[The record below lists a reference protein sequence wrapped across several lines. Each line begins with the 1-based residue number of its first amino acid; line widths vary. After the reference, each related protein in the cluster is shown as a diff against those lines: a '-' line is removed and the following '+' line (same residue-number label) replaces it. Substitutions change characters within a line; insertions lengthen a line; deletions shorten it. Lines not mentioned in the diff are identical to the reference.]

1 MSKNIFKERLLNN
14 ESLIGVFASLGSE
27 MASEVLGS
35 SNIDYTLVDMEHAPN
50 DLRDTVNQMQ
60 TIKAAG
66 GECLVRIPVLDH
78 IYAKRLLDAG
88 ATTIMFPQINN
99 IVDAQNAV
107 RYVKYP
113 PLGIRGIAG
122 ATRAN
127 NFGRETNYVSTADE
141 NICVICQIESVEA
154 CKNVTEIASTE
165 GVDLLFV
172 GPGDLSADMGF
183 IKNRSAKEVKDMAIQ
198 ILKEAKKCN
207 KPCGIMVSNIA
218 EAKEMLRLGFSVIAV
233 TTDLVLLRN
242 AVDEVGQLAKENC

>member
-1 MSKNIFKERLLNN
+1 MSKNNFKIKLLNN
-14 ESLIGVFASLGSE
+14 ENQIGVFASLGSE

-35 SNIDYTLVDMEHAPN
+35 SDIDYTLVDMEHAPN

-88 ATTIMFPQINN
+88 ATSIMFPQINN
-99 IVDAQNAV
+99 IEDAQNAV
-107 RYVKYP
+107 KSVKYP
-113 PLGIRGIAG
+113 PNGIRGIAG

-127 NFGRETNYVSTADE
+127 NFGRETDYVSLADD

-154 CKNVTEIASTE
+154 CKNVKNIASVK

-183 IKNRSAKEVKDMAIQ
+183 IKNRAASEVKEVAIQ
-198 ILKEAKKCN
+198 VLREAQKLN

-218 EAKEMLRLGFSVIAV
+218 EAKEMLNIGFSVVAV

-242 AVDEVGQLAKENC
+242 AVDEIGQLAKNN